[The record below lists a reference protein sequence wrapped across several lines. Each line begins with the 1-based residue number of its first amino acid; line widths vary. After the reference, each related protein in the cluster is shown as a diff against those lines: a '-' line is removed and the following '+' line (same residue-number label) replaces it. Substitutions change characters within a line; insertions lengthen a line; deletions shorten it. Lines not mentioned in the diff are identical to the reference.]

1 MGEYSIDMHDPAD
14 DRSDDAMQVLRD
26 ILSQPTAPFHEE
38 RVAARIAAYLRAW
51 GIPFGVDAWGNL
63 IAHYQCGGPTR
74 PLLLMAH
81 MDHPGFEIVALAG
94 PDGEPCTARL
104 LGGVARQCF
113 ERAGPVAARIY
124 PGGDDRASDG
134 IAARITGHAPP
145 GDGSPGLMLSFTLD
159 DPARA
164 GLVRPGDFGVW
175 DLPDMEL
182 RDGSIHARAIDDLA
196 GCAAI
201 LLTMRAMAREQRETD
216 VYGVF
221 TRAEEVG
228 LVGAYAALRGGT
240 LPRGGY
246 IVSLEA
252 SKALPGAVQ
261 GEGPVIRVGD
271 RASTFCDEAEG
282 LLRAATVRLGSPE
295 DGGAPI
301 PAQRQLMSGGQCE
314 ATAAVRQDYAT
325 TGLAFPLGN
334 YHNVGDGFALRPE
347 HIRQDDFLGGVAL
360 LQEAARLLPAY
371 THERRQAAG
380 TVNPRQEAMVQQLAD
395 TAAQIK
401 EATRG

>member
-1 MGEYSIDMHDPAD
+1 MYDLAD

-26 ILSQPTAPFHEE
+26 ILSQPTVPFHEE

-74 PLLLMAH
+74 PLMLMAH
-81 MDHPGFEIVALAG
+81 MDHPGFEIVAPAG
-94 PDGEPCTARL
+94 PDGEPCAARL

-113 ERAGPVAARIY
+113 ERAEPVAARIY
-124 PGGDDRASDG
+124 PAGGDRASNG
-134 IAARITGHAPP
+134 VPARVTGYGPP
-145 GDGSPGLMLSFTLD
+145 GDGASGLTLFLTLD
-159 DPARA
+159 DPRQADM
-164 GLVRPGDFGVW
+164 VRPGDFGVW
-175 DLPDMEL
+175 DLPDMEVH
-182 RDGSIHARAIDDLA
+182 DGSIHARAIDDLA
-196 GCAAI
+196 GCASI

-240 LPRGGY
+240 LPRDGY

-282 LLRAATVRLGSPE
+282 LLRAAAIRLGSPE
-295 DGGAPI
+295 DGSAPL
-301 PAQRQLMSGGQCE
+301 PVQRQLMSGGQCE
-314 ATAAVRQDYAT
+314 ATAAVRQGYTT
-325 TGLAFPLGN
+325 TGLCFPLGN

-360 LQEAARLLPAY
+360 LQEAARLLPDY
-371 THERRQAAG
+371 VRDRRQAAG
-380 TVNPRQEAMVQQLAD
+380 AANPRLEAMVQQLAD
-395 TAAQIK
+395 TAAHIR

>member
-1 MGEYSIDMHDPAD
+1 MYDRAD
-14 DRSDDAMQVLRD
+14 GSDDAMGVLRD

-38 RVAARIAAYLRAW
+38 RVAARIAACLRAW

-63 IAHYQCGGPTR
+63 IAHYQRGDPTR

-81 MDHPGFEIVALAG
+81 MDHPGFELVAPAG

-113 ERAGPVAARIY
+113 EQAEPVAARIY
-124 PGGDDRASDG
+124 PGGHGGYGAYDRAPHG
-134 IAARITGHAPP
+134 IAAHVTGHAPP
-145 GDGSPGLMLSFTLD
+145 SDGTPGLTLSLTLD
-159 DPARA
+159 DPSRTDV
-164 GLVRPGDFGVW
+164 VRPGDFGVW
-175 DLPDMEL
+175 DLPDMDL

-201 LLTMRAMAREQRETD
+201 LLTMRAMTREQRETD

-228 LVGAYAALRGGT
+228 LVGAYAALCGGT
-240 LPRGGY
+240 LPRDGY
-246 IVSLEA
+246 VVSLEA

-261 GEGPVIRVGD
+261 GAGSVIRVGD

-282 LLRAATVRLGSPE
+282 LLRAAAARLGSPE
-295 DGGAPI
+295 DGSAPI
-301 PAQRQLMSGGQCE
+301 PVQRQLMSGGQCE
-314 ATAAVRQDYAT
+314 ATAAVRQGYAT
-325 TGLAFPLGN
+325 TGLCFPLGN

-360 LQEAARLLPAY
+360 LQEAARLLPTYARDQEQ
-371 THERRQAAG
+371 TQG
-380 TVNPRQEAMVQQLAD
+380 TVNPRLDAMIGQLAD
-395 TAAQIK
+395 TAARIRN
-401 EATRG
+401 AT